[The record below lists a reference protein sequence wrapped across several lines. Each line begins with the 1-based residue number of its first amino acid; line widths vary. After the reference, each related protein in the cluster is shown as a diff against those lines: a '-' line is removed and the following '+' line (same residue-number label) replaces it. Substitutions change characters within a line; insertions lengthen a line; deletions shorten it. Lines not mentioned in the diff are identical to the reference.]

1 MSDSTWYYADAQRQR
16 QGPLPA
22 EALQQLL
29 TQGHLTPDTLV
40 WREGMPDWQPLRHLP
55 ALAVAT
61 AVAAQDPY
69 AAPAS
74 SIEPVPALADEL
86 QAYAV
91 FVGRRFPLY
100 RRKWRLDLAT
110 ANANSWNWPAFLL
123 GAFWMLYRR
132 MYATAALWVAG
143 LIGVSI
149 LETALGVSNN
159 VSTILTIGASAA
171 AGALGNHLYLRHTQR
186 MIARAGVRHP
196 GDTAAQHA
204 ELAARGGTSWL
215 AVLLGLFVFV
225 LMSGAVGYLFE
236 V

>member
-1 MSDSTWYYADAQRQR
+1 MPDSIWYYADTQRQR

-22 EALQQLL
+22 VQLQQLL
-29 TQGHLTPDTLV
+29 AQGHITPDTLV
-40 WREGMPDWQPLRHLP
+40 WREGMPDWQPIQRLP
-55 ALAVAT
+55 ELAPPIP
-61 AVAAQDPY
+61 VAAQDPY

-74 SIEPVPALADEL
+74 SIEQAPALADEL

-159 VSTILTIGASAA
+159 VSTVLTIGASAA

-186 MIARAGVRHP
+186 MIARVGARHP

-215 AVLLGLFVFV
+215 AVMLGLLVFV